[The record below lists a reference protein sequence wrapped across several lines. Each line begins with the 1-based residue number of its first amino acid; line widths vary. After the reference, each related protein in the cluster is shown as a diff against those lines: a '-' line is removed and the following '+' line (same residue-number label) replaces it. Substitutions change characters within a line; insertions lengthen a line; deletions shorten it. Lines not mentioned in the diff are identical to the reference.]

1 MKMSFKK
8 LSMMVMLGFILNPT
22 ATQANK
28 KHKDKPAEQVY
39 TTQVKVINLGA
50 NQYIGQFNDPNY
62 IQQNPI
68 DKENHYNFSSDHGYY
83 LMVYH
88 KANTDCAPAYMG
100 PSTCPAYHTPS
111 QSVRRAGSEFKKDGT
126 GIWDVSNNSI
136 S

>member
-28 KHKDKPAEQVY
+28 HHHHEPAKQIY
-39 TTQVKVINLGA
+39 TTQVKVINMGG
-50 NQYIGQFNDPNY
+50 NQYIGAGDNY
-62 IQQNPI
+62 TKQNPI
-68 DKENHYNFSSDHGYY
+68 DKDNHYNFSSDHSYY

-100 PSTCPAYHTPS
+100 PAICNEHHSPS
-111 QSVRRAGSEFKKDGT
+111 QNVRRAGSEFKKDGT
-126 GIWDVSNNSI
+126 GIWDVSNNGI